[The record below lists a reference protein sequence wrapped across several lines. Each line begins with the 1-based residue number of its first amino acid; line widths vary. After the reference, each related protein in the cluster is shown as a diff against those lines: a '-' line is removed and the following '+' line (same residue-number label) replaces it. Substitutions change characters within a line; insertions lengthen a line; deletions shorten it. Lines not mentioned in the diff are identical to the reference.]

1 MSVTLAVMARAP
13 LEGRCKTRLAASLG
27 AAWATRLY
35 EAMLLDTLERLGRL
49 PADRHVVLAAPE
61 DEGVARLKALV
72 PAPWQVV
79 AQEGEGL
86 GERLRNGVRVL
97 WEEGGAVALVSSDSP
112 TVPTVGLVDQ
122 LRAIA
127 GQRRAV
133 FGPSHDGGYYLVGL
147 GSLDADVFE
156 GIPWS
161 SSHTLKA
168 TLARCAVL
176 SVPVVLLPLGH
187 DVDEAEDLERMQ
199 AELSVDASLAPRCR
213 EVLRTLSPRTDAR

>member
-13 LEGRCKTRLAASLG
+13 IEGRCKTRLAASLG
-27 AAWATRLY
+27 AAFAARFY

-49 PADRHVVLAAPE
+49 PVERHVVLAAPE
-61 DEGVARLKALV
+61 DEGVRLLEALV

-79 AQEGEGL
+79 AQEGDGL
-86 GERLRNGVRVL
+86 GARLRNGARAV

-112 TVPTVGLVDQ
+112 TLPTEGLVEH
-122 LRAIA
+122 LRAIE

-133 FGPSHDGGYYLVGL
+133 FGPCEDGGYYLVGL

-161 SSHTLKA
+161 TSRTLQA
-168 TLARCAVL
+168 SLERCAALAMPVALL
-176 SVPVVLLPLGH
+176 SLGA
-187 DVDEAEDLERMQ
+187 DVDEVEDLDRLE
-199 AELSVDASLAPRCR
+199 AHLEADGTLAPRCR
-213 EVLRTLSPRTDAR
+213 EVLRTRSPRRDQR

>member
-13 LEGRCKTRLAASLG
+13 LEGRCKTRLAASVG
-27 AAWATRLY
+27 AAWATRFY
-35 EAMLLDTLERLGRL
+35 EAMLLDTLERFGRL
-49 PADRHVVLAAPE
+49 PVDRHVVLAAPE
-61 DEGVARLKALV
+61 DEGVARLEVLV

-86 GERLRNGVRVL
+86 GQRLRNGVRAL
-97 WEEGGAVALVSSDSP
+97 WAEGGAVALVSSDSP
-112 TVPTVGLVDQ
+112 TVPTVGMVEQ

-133 FGPSHDGGYYLVGL
+133 FGPSDDGGYYLVGL

-161 SSHTLKA
+161 TSHTLKA
-168 TLARCAVL
+168 TLLRCAVL
-176 SVPVVLLPLGH
+176 SVPVVLLPPGH
-187 DVDEAEDLERMQ
+187 DVDEAEDLERLQ
-199 AELSVDASLAPRCR
+199 AELSVDASLAPRCS
-213 EVLRTLSPRTDAR
+213 EVLRTLSLRSDAR

>member
-13 LEGRCKTRLAASLG
+13 IEGRCKTRLAVSLG
-27 AAWATRLY
+27 AAWATRFY

-49 PADRHVVLAAPE
+49 PVDRHVVLAAPE
-61 DEGVARLKALV
+61 DDGVALLEALV

-79 AQEGEGL
+79 VQEGEGL
-86 GERLRNGVRVL
+86 GERLRNGARAL
-97 WEEGGAVALVSSDSP
+97 WGEGGAVALVSSDSP

-122 LRAIA
+122 LRSIA

-133 FGPSHDGGYYLVGL
+133 FGPSEDGGYYLVGL

-161 SSHTLKA
+161 TSHTLEA
-168 TLARCAVL
+168 TLARCAIL

-187 DVDEAEDLERMQ
+187 DVDEAEDLERLQ
-199 AELSVDASLAPRCR
+199 AELSVDASLAPRCS
-213 EVLRTLSPRTDAR
+213 EVLRTLSLRSDAR

>member
-13 LEGRCKTRLAASLG
+13 TEGRCKTRLAASLG
-27 AAWATRLY
+27 AAWATRFY

-49 PADRHVVLAAPE
+49 PVDRHVVLAAPE
-61 DEGVARLKALV
+61 DEGVARLEALV

-79 AQEGEGL
+79 AQDGEGL
-86 GERLRNGVRVL
+86 GQRLRNGVRAL
-97 WEEGGAVALVSSDSP
+97 WEAGSAVALVSSDSP
-112 TVPTVGLVDQ
+112 TLPTVGMVDQ

-133 FGPSHDGGYYLVGL
+133 FGPSQDGGYYLVGL

-161 SSHTLKA
+161 TSFTLKA
-168 TLARCAVL
+168 TLARCADL
-176 SVPVVLLPLGH
+176 SLPVTLLPPGH
-187 DVDEAEDLERMQ
+187 DVDEAEDVARLQ
-199 AELSVDASLAPRCR
+199 AELTLDATLAPRCR
-213 EVLRTLSPRTDAR
+213 EVLRTASPRRDA